1 MYVQLLMQL
10 HEFSSLG
17 LTDDPQTK
25 VALQITLACP
35 YLHTQDVVLKDEQC
49 NFEY

>member
-35 YLHTQDVVLKDEQC
+35 YLHTQDVVLKD
-49 NFEY
+49 